1 VSKGRAQLEALLR
14 LEDET
19 ERKLAVAAL
28 IDNVVRLARRFR
40 AIVIGGVAVEFWTRG
55 AYSTADID
63 LYSTRT
69 AVDERLAEL
78 GLHPEGRH
86 WVDPE
91 HDLFNR
97 SPGEFSG
104 TGRGS
109 HPRSGFRQV
118 RRALVLSPEDV
129 LVYRLQEFVGTGHR
143 EVASQ
148 TISLLTS
155 PDIDEQR
162 LRRRADEERLG
173 PALTELGRLADRV
186 AAGDILASHEASRDR
201 IWPTPELLEYEC
213 DANH

>member
-1 VSKGRAQLEALLR
+1 VSEGRAQLEALLR

-28 IDNVVRLARRFR
+28 IDDIVRSLGFR

-63 LYSTRT
+63 LYLPHGP

-78 GLHPEGRH
+78 GLHRQGRH

-91 HDLFNR
+91 HDLFIEAPASFPAPAEQVMEVR
-97 SPGEFSG
+97 LS
-104 TGRGS
+104 TG
-109 HPRSGFRQV
+109 QT
-118 RRALVLSPEDV
+118 ALVLSPEDV
-129 LVYRLQEFVGTGHR
+129 LVYRLHEFVGTGHR

-148 TISLLTS
+148 AISLLTS

-162 LRRRADEERLG
+162 LRRRTDEERLG
-173 PALTELGRLADRV
+173 PALIELGRLADRV
-186 AAGDILASHEASRDR
+186 AAGEILESHELHEIASGLRR
-201 IWPTPELLEYEC
+201 SS
-213 DANH
+213 